1 MVDPSL
7 QWVTK
12 VKVGSSAEAEPD
24 SNTKKTDNDL
34 DESEY
39 EDSGKHLA
47 TRAIVVDLSELTVCN
62 WKKRLTIARNTWNT
76 WEGAPS
82 MPQC

>member
-12 VKVGSSAEAEPD
+12 VKVGSSLEAEPD

-34 DESEY
+34 DEFEY
-39 EDSGKHLA
+39 DDPGNYLA
-47 TRAIVVDLSELTVCN
+47 IRAIVLDLSELTVCN
-62 WKKRLTIARNTWNT
+62 
-76 WEGAPS
+76 
-82 MPQC
+82 